1 MKTGVQPLG
10 VMGGSIVMFSR
21 CSGVPPGINVYVDGR
36 KMRPAAIT
44 SGTPWEIATQLKA
57 SVGQTLNQ
65 VNPADIE
72 FVEIFRG
79 PGELPGEFND
89 GNCGAIA
96 IWTRQGGR

>member
-1 MKTGVQPLG
+1 
-10 VMGGSIVMFSR
+10 
-21 CSGVPPGINVYVDGR
+21 
-36 KMRPAAIT
+36 MRPAAIT

-57 SVGQTLNQ
+57 SVGQMLNQ